1 MLPYIQS
8 IIAIILGI
16 VSSITD
22 LKDKKIYNKNILIA
36 LIISAISYAIFFKQI
51 EIGYIPNFIMNLIIT
66 IVISFLFC

>member
-22 LKDKKIYNKNILIA
+22 LKNKKIYNKNILIA
-36 LIISAISYAIFFKQI
+36 LIISAISYAICSKQI
-51 EIGYIPNFIMNLIIT
+51 EIN
-66 IVISFLFC
+66 

>member
-22 LKDKKIYNKNILIA
+22 LKNKKIKIYYL
-36 LIISAISYAIFFKQI
+36 
-51 EIGYIPNFIMNLIIT
+51 
-66 IVISFLFC
+66 